1 MLEDHGSEISPWEV
15 GRVYAIVETGGK
27 QYKVAVGDTID
38 VEKLPVQSGDK
49 VELDRVLMVQDGD
62 KTKVGNPLVNGAK
75 VVATV
80 VGPIKGPKIRIL
92 KYKPKIRYRRTSGH
106 RQNYT
111 RLSIDKI
118 LKGRAAARKKA

>member
-1 MLEDHGSEISPWEV
+1 MPEDHGSEISPWEV

-62 KTKVGNPLVNGAK
+62 KTKVGDPLVKGAK

>member
-1 MLEDHGSEISPWEV
+1 MPEDHGSEISPREV
-15 GRVYAIVETGGK
+15 GRVYAILETGGK

-38 VEKLPVQSGDK
+38 VERLPIQAGDK

-62 KTKVGNPLVNGAK
+62 KTKVGTPLVKGAK

-80 VGPIKGPKIRIL
+80 VGPVKGPKIRIL
-92 KYKPKIRYRRTSGH
+92 KYKPRIRYRRTSGH

-118 LKGRAAARKKA
+118 LKGRSAARKKA

>member
-1 MLEDHGSEISPWEV
+1 M
-15 GRVYAIVETGGK
+15 YAIVETGGK

-38 VEKLPVQSGDK
+38 VERLPVQAGDK

-62 KTKVGNPLVNGAK
+62 KTKVGNPLVKGAK

-118 LKGRAAARKKA
+118 LKGRGAARKKA

>member
-1 MLEDHGSEISPWEV
+1 M
-15 GRVYAIVETGGK
+15 YAIVETGGK

-38 VEKLPVQSGDK
+38 VERLPAQAGDK

-62 KTKVGNPLVNGAK
+62 KSKIGNPLIKGAK

-92 KYKPKIRYRRTSGH
+92 KYKSGNRYRRTSGH

-111 RLSIDKI
+111 RLSVDKI
-118 LKGRAAARKKA
+118 LKGRGGTARKKA